1 VELRAAAVTA
11 AELLVAAARRQ
22 GLAWTAMDADYRL
35 WNRGQ
40 QPYFKQVKPRHR
52 TRTVFY

>member
-1 VELRAAAVTA
+1 
-11 AELLVAAARRQ
+11 
-22 GLAWTAMDADYRL
+22 MDADYRL

>member
-1 VELRAAAVTA
+1 L
-11 AELLVAAARRQ
+11 
-22 GLAWTAMDADYRL
+22 L

-40 QPYFKQVKPRHR
+40 QSNYKAQPRHR